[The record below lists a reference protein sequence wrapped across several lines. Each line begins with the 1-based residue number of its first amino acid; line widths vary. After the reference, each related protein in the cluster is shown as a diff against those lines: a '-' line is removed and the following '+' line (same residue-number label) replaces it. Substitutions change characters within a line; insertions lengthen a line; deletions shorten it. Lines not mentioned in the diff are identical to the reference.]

1 MAIDATLKPVDLT
14 GHFMQTI
21 QASEAKTKFL
31 SILDDVE
38 RGASVIV
45 TRHGKPIARII
56 PDEAVKTANEIAR
69 REKVREAI
77 RDIEQLRQ
85 RVGKMSLAEIID
97 AKNEGRM

>member
-1 MAIDATLKPVDLT
+1 
-14 GHFMQTI
+14 MQTI

-31 SILDDVE
+31 RILDDVE
-38 RGASVIV
+38 RGASIIV
-45 TRHGKPIARII
+45 TRHGKPIARIVPEEGI
-56 PDEAVKTANEIAR
+56 ITANEIAR

-77 RDIEQLRQ
+77 CDIEQLRK

>member
-1 MAIDATLKPVDLT
+1 
-14 GHFMQTI
+14 MQTI

-38 RGASVIV
+38 RGASIIV
-45 TRHGKPIARII
+45 TRHGKPIARIV
-56 PDEAVKTANEIAR
+56 PDEGIITANEIAR

-77 RDIEQLRQ
+77 HDIEQLRK
-85 RVGKMSLAEIID
+85 RVGKMSLAEIVD

>member
-1 MAIDATLKPVDLT
+1 
-14 GHFMQTI
+14 MQTI

-38 RGASVIV
+38 RGASIIV
-45 TRHGKPIARII
+45 TRHGKPVARII
-56 PDEAVKTANEIAR
+56 PDEGIITANEIAR
-69 REKVREAI
+69 LEKVHEAI
-77 RDIEQLRQ
+77 RDIEQLRK

>member
-1 MAIDATLKPVDLT
+1 MQTIQST
-14 GHFMQTI
+14 QTI
-21 QASEAKTKFL
+21 QASEAKTRFL

-38 RGASVIV
+38 RGASIIV
-45 TRHGKPIARII
+45 TRHGKPIARIVPEEGI
-56 PDEAVKTANEIAR
+56 ITANEIAR

-77 RDIEQLRQ
+77 RDIEQLRR